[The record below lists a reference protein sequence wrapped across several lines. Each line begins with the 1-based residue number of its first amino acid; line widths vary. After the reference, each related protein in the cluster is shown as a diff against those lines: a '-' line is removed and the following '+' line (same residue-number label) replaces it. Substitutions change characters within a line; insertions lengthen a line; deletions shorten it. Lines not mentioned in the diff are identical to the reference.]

1 MTPLPT
7 NPTVVILINKNAEGL
22 IEAVATNVAPEL
34 NVTVTTNPETYKEAA
49 LGKPFNTATN

>member
-7 NPTVVILINKNAEGL
+7 NPTVVILINKNTGL
-22 IEAVATNVAPEL
+22 LEAVATNVAPEL

>member
-22 IEAVATNVAPEL
+22 IEAVATNVSPEL
-34 NVTVTTNPETYKEAA
+34 NVKVVTTLIDYNNEA